1 MYFLKSRRGYKNLNR
16 TCTFEMAK
24 NKNIHYII
32 TGLQQESQR
41 TKLLGICVAFNF

>member
-1 MYFLKSRRGYKNLNR
+1 MYFLKSRRGYKILSR
-16 TCTFEMAK
+16 ICTFEMAK

-41 TKLLGICVAFNF
+41 TKLFGICVAFNF